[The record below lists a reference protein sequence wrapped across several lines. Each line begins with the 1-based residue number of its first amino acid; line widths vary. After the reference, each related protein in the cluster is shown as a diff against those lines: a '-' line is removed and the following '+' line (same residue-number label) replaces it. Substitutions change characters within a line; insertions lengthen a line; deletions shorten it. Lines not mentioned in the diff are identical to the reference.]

1 MAARWYVVNV
11 YSGSEKKV
19 KESLEEQARWKNML
33 SPCCASFD
41 LLKNMEDRIL
51 EVWVPMEQD
60 PKEKK
65 AENGK
70 SKKKETGHKFFPGYI
85 LVKMELTD
93 ETWLVVKNTPRVSG
107 FLGSRNKPQ
116 SISEAEVEKI
126 KKQVEESAERPV
138 SNVSFEVGEQVR
150 VTDGPFE
157 SFVGTFDEVDTEK
170 SRLKV
175 SVSIFGRYTPVELEF
190 SQVEK
195 A

>member
-1 MAARWYVVNV
+1 MTARWYVVNV

-19 KESLEEQARWKNML
+19 KESLEEQVK
-33 SPCCASFD
+33 F
-41 LLKNMEDRIL
+41 KNMEDKIL
-51 EVWVPMEQD
+51 EVWVPMEQES
-60 PKEKK
+60 KENK
-65 AENGK
+65 AANDK
-70 SKKKETGHKFFPGYI
+70 SKKKEQPHKFFPGYI

-126 KKQVEESAERPV
+126 KRQIEESAERP
-138 SNVSFEVGEQVR
+138 SSSISFETGEQVR

-157 SFVGTFDEVDTEK
+157 SFVGTVDEVDTEK

-195 A
+195 V

>member
-1 MAARWYVVNV
+1 MTARWYVVNV

-19 KESLEEQARWKNML
+19 KESLEEQAR
-33 SPCCASFD
+33 
-41 LLKNMEDRIL
+41 LKNMEDRIQ
-51 EVWVPMEQD
+51 EVWVPMEQE
-60 PKEKK
+60 PKDKK
-65 AENGK
+65 TENGK

-85 LVKMELTD
+85 LVKMELSD

-116 SISEAEVEKI
+116 SISDAEVEKI

-157 SFVGTFDEVDTEK
+157 SFVGTVDEIDAEK

>member
-19 KESLEEQARWKNML
+19 AESLREQAT
-33 SPCCASFD
+33 
-41 LLKNMEDRIL
+41 LKKMEDKIL
-51 EVWVPMEQD
+51 EVFVPTENVVEIR
-60 PKEKK
+60 KGTKVN
-65 AENGK
+65 AE
-70 SKKKETGHKFFPGYI
+70 HKFFPGYI

-116 SISEAEVEKI
+116 PISDAEVQKI
-126 KKQVEESAERPV
+126 MNQVQEGLERPQT
-138 SNVSFEVGEQVR
+138 NVNFETGEQIR
-150 VTDGPFE
+150 VIDGPFA
-157 SFVGTFDEVDTEK
+157 SFVGIVEDIDIEK
-170 SRLKV
+170 NRLKV

-195 A
+195 M